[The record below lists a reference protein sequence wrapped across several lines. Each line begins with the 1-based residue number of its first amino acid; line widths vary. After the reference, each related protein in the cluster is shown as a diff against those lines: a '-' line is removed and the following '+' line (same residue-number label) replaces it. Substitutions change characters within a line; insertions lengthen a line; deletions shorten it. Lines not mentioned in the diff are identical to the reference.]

1 LMSGI
6 SPIEEEADVVLSW
19 SMDITSRCLDRRFA
33 ITREALMYLRTRYR
47 LKMIPKVTASS

>member
-1 LMSGI
+1 MSGI